1 MKNIN
6 KEFDDTDYWQA
17 IMLFGL
23 NVATYKPALAKCI
36 LEAAAQKKSTLEWD
50 DLSLSFFNAYLERL
64 KIQSMP
70 QQINPG
76 RLTKLERIIKS
87 YK

>member
-1 MKNIN
+1 
-6 KEFDDTDYWQA
+6 
-17 IMLFGL
+17 MLFGL

-87 YK
+87 YKLKQKSI

>member
-6 KEFDDTDYWQA
+6 KEFEDIEYWKA

-36 LEAAAQKKSTLEWD
+36 LEAAAQKKSTFE
-50 DLSLSFFNAYLERL
+50 
-64 KIQSMP
+64 
-70 QQINPG
+70 
-76 RLTKLERIIKS
+76 
-87 YK
+87 

>member
-36 LEAAAQKKSTLEWD
+36 LEAAAQKKSTFEWD
-50 DLSLSFFNAYLERL
+50 DLSPTFGKRPNVLSPWL
-64 KIQSMP
+64 IQSLSEFGT
-70 QQINPG
+70 Q
-76 RLTKLERIIKS
+76 TSKS
-87 YK
+87 IDEILFA

>member
-6 KEFDDTDYWQA
+6 KEFEDIEYWKA

-36 LEAAAQKKSTLEWD
+36 LEDARQKKSTFEWN
-50 DLSLSFFNAYLERL
+50 DLSHSFLMLIL
-64 KIQSMP
+64 KD
-70 QQINPG
+70 
-76 RLTKLERIIKS
+76 
-87 YK
+87 